1 VAGAGVKHAHRLGP
15 PGGVLAGHTI
25 GGAPDRVGL
34 GEHRLADEL
43 ALVAVGGSGAGG
55 GRMRFHG
62 GSLPGLRYASRVPL
76 QDDYQVRLDR
86 FQGPLDLLLFLIRR
100 AEVDVVDI
108 PIAAITDQYFAFL
121 KQLDTIDIDVAGEF
135 LVMAATLVEIKSR
148 TLAPA
153 EKLAQREGADAGALD
168 ETDPRFELVKQLLA
182 YQKYRTAAD
191 ELARLRA
198 EFAQRWAVTGRGAQL
213 PEEPEKEVE
222 LDDVHMLDLIEAY
235 ERIVAGID
243 LSRVGDHRVEYDDTP
258 ISLHQVDLVDRL
270 EHAPEKRMSLQDV
283 FTGKSR
289 GEAIGLFLAMLELA
303 REQKVGIRQDRING
317 TIEIELNLS

>member
-1 VAGAGVKHAHRLGP
+1 
-15 PGGVLAGHTI
+15 
-25 GGAPDRVGL
+25 
-34 GEHRLADEL
+34 
-43 ALVAVGGSGAGG
+43 
-55 GRMRFHG
+55 
-62 GSLPGLRYASRVPL
+62 VPL
-76 QDDYQVRLDR
+76 QDDYKVRLDS

-100 AEVDVVDI
+100 AEVDIADI
-108 PIAAITDQYFAFL
+108 PIQRITEQYFEFL
-121 KQLDTIDIDVAGEF
+121 RQLHTIDIDVAGEF

-153 EKLAQREGADAGALD
+153 TKRAGDDGTGEASALD

-191 ELARLRA
+191 ELSRLRS

-213 PEEPEKEVE
+213 PDEPEREIE
-222 LDDVHMLDLIEAY
+222 LDDLHMLDLIEAY

-258 ISLHQVDLVDRL
+258 ISLHQADLVDRL
-270 EHAPEKRMSLQDV
+270 ERAPEKRMTLQDV

-303 REQKVGIRQDRING
+303 REQKVGIRQDKING